1 MSLLYDIIRFIAWM
15 RDNID
20 IMLSTTHQALE
31 KFDNQHDFERMSA
44 DILNALGYKTVV
56 PIAPRGGGDG
66 SRDITFLNYDGEPS
80 LACVSLR
87 KDANTKI
94 MSDLSAHKK
103 GDYAEYTFFTN
114 QYLTSAEKKKI
125 TKFCLEELDAQ
136 FVPRDIELLRS
147 LLDTNLK
154 TTREDYLHI
163 KDAKAP
169 DYSVV
174 VLDITKFSIKNVMAV
189 AENDLNSYVN
199 EQERDKVGSF
209 GLPRLA
215 TVDMLT
221 ASAETMINAQRK
233 YQRKLM
239 ALSDVIDNVLGFN
252 CKITSDSADEHVE
265 VHVSSESSA
274 RLLFDVQLLPKAPSR
289 TGFDFGDIKPVN
301 VFHDK
306 SEFRAS
312 YIEKDGIIKSNLDKI
327 NSNHPKLL
335 FDEEVYVV
343 IPEGHDSIEVEVKI
357 FSKNLANPQVK
368 KVTLAKSDAVLKEL

>member
-1 MSLLYDIIRFIAWM
+1 MSRFYDIICFIAQM
-15 RDNID
+15 RDNIN

-94 MSDLSAHKK
+94 MSDLSARKK

-163 KDAKAP
+163 KDAKTP

-174 VLDITKFSIKNVMAV
+174 ALDVTKFSIKNVIAT
-189 AENDLNSYVN
+189 AEYDLKSYVS
-199 EQERDKVGSF
+199 EQEHDNVGSF

-215 TVDMLT
+215 PTDMFT
-221 ASAETMINAQRK
+221 ASAETMVNAQRK
-233 YQRKLM
+233 YQRKLKV
-239 ALSDVIDNVLGFN
+239 LFDVIDNVLGFN
-252 CKITSDSADEHVE
+252 CKITSDIADEHIE
-265 VHVSSESSA
+265 VHISSESPA
-274 RLLFDVQLLPKAPSR
+274 KLLFDVQLLPQPPKRS
-289 TGFDFGDIKPVN
+289 GFEFGDMKPAN
-301 VFHDK
+301 VFHDQ
-306 SEFRAS
+306 SEFRAA
-312 YIEKDGIIKSNLDKI
+312 YIENGGIIKSNLDKI
-327 NSNHPKLL
+327 NGNHPKLL
-335 FDEEVYVV
+335 FDEDVYVV
-343 IPEGHDSIEVEVKI
+343 IPEGHESTEIKVMI
-357 FSKNLANPQVK
+357 FSRNLSNPQVK
-368 KVTLAKSDAVLKEL
+368 KVTLSKSDAVLREL

>member
-1 MSLLYDIIRFIAWM
+1 
-15 RDNID
+15 
-20 IMLSTTHQALE
+20 MLSTTHQALE

-80 LACVSLR
+80 LACISLR
-87 KDANTKI
+87 KDANTKV
-94 MSDLSAHKK
+94 MSDLSARKK

-125 TKFCLEELDAQ
+125 TKFCLEELDTQ

-147 LLDTNLK
+147 LLDTNLN
-154 TTREDYLHI
+154 TIREDYLHI

-169 DYSVV
+169 DYSAIA
-174 VLDITKFSIKNVMAV
+174 LDVTKFSIKNAIV
-189 AENDLNSYVN
+189 AAEYDLKSYVD
-199 EQERDKVGSF
+199 EQERDNVGPF

-215 TVDMLT
+215 TTDMFT
-221 ASAETMINAQRK
+221 ASAETMVNAQRK
-233 YQRKLM
+233 YKRKLE

-274 RLLFDVQLLPKAPSR
+274 RLLFDVQLLPKPPKRS
-289 TGFDFGDIKPVN
+289 GPDFGDMKLAN
-301 VFHDK
+301 AFHDK

-312 YIEKDGIIKSNLDKI
+312 CIEKGGIIKSNLDKI
-327 NSNHPKLL
+327 NGNHPKLL
-335 FDEEVYVV
+335 FDEDVYVV
-343 IPEGHDSIEVEVKI
+343 IPEGHDSIEIEVKI
-357 FSKNLANPQVK
+357 FSKSLSNPQVK
-368 KVTLAKSDAVLKEL
+368 KITLTKSDAVLKEL